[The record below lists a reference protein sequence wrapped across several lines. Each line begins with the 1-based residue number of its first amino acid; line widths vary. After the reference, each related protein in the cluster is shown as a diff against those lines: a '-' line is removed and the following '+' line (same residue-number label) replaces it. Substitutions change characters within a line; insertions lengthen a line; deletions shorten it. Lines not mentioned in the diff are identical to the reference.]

1 MFSIVD
7 VVVGVAANSCGVGV
21 VHTSE
26 FVVLVVVVDEGGGIV
41 VSILLAVRFL
51 ARVRFNAGVDVGCCS
66 IVETTGDVATGGAGQ
81 LALMIRRRV
90 LLDCVLVLISLST
103 FSA

>member
-51 ARVRFNAGVDVGCCS
+51 ARVRFNAGVAVGCCS
-66 IVETTGDVATGGAGQ
+66 IVETTGDVATGGAGH
-81 LALMIRRRV
+81 LALMIRRR
-90 LLDCVLVLISLST
+90 LDCVLVLISLST